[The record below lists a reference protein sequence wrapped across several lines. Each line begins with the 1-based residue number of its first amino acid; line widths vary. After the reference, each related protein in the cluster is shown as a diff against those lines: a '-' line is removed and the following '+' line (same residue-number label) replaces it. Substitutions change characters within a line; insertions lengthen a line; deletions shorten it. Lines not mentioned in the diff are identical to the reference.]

1 VRNIVFSPVL
11 SNAAVCAAEFLIGF
25 MMRMNRRHFIIFA
38 GAAGL
43 LGVAGALVV
52 GQSQVSRQAIAS
64 SVTRTPELIER
75 AWGLPVAATFNRQ
88 ITWQSNGSRCGPAA
102 VANAY
107 RSLGDAAITEGQVLA
122 GTGRCWTGVCILG
135 LTLDEL
141 ADVARANTRRK
152 ITVLRDLS
160 DEQFR
165 EHLRRSNDPSRRYI
179 VNFSRE
185 RIFGAGVGHD
195 SPIGGYLEPED
206 LVFILDVNQRYQP
219 WLVERT
225 RLFAAVNTLDGDK
238 KRGLLLIE

>member
-1 VRNIVFSPVL
+1 LASV
-11 SNAAVCAAEFLIGF
+11 AVV
-25 MMRMNRRHFIIFA
+25 
-38 GAAGL
+38 L
-43 LGVAGALVV
+43 LGATALLGAGALVV
-52 GQSQVSRQAIAS
+52 NQSRVSPQAIAS
-64 SVTRTPELIER
+64 SVTRTPALIER
-75 AWGLPVAATFNRQ
+75 AWRLPVAATFGHQ
-88 ITWQSNGSRCGPAA
+88 LIWQSNASRCGPAA

-107 RSLGDAAITEGQVLA
+107 RSLEEPANTEDKVLA
-122 GTGRCWTGVCILG
+122 GTGQCWTGACILG

-141 ADVARANTRRK
+141 AEVARAKTNRR

-160 DEQFR
+160 EEQFR
-165 EHLRRSNDPSRRYI
+165 EHLRRSNDPGRRYI

-185 RIFGAGVGHD
+185 RIFGAGVGHH

-206 LVFILDVNQRYQP
+206 LVFILDVNADYQP